1 MICPKCGHNEISTA
15 SSYCPLCGEPISAT
29 DNLTNNIK
37 EDPLEGTWESTFRGD
52 YFSIIKKT
60 VTMVLTNPTY
70 YFRNMP
76 KETNLVKAIG
86 YGVLF
91 SYLGSLIGQVI
102 SFLINLIPMS
112 VLIFLKSE
120 ESFNGSAF
128 LFRFLISITIMPMA
142 TFMGLLIAVSITHF
156 MLFLLKGNKYS
167 IATTIKVFCYTQ
179 SVQIF
184 CVVPILGAFVSVIW
198 GLVTEIIG
206 LKEAHETS
214 YPKSSTAVVLPIL
227 LFCCCVGVIF
237 MILLTVSC
245 LAADKFMSTG
255 LLKWYELFRK

>member
-15 SSYCPLCGEPISAT
+15 NSYCPLCGEPISAT
-29 DNLTNNIK
+29 DNLANNIK

-60 VTMVLTNPTY
+60 VTMVLTNPTK

-112 VLIFLKSE
+112 VPIFLKSE

-214 YPKSSTAVVLPIL
+214 YQKSIAAVILPIF
-227 LFCCCVGVIF
+227 LFCCCACVIF
-237 MILLTVSC
+237 TILLTASC